1 MFPNV
6 LAMPRPEIGLM
17 GAAEIGRR
25 LQLSKQRTYILIGRK
40 GFPDPQAELA
50 MGKVWLTD
58 DVEAWIAQNRPELN
72 EGDQP

>member
-1 MFPNV
+1 
-6 LAMPRPEIGLM
+6 M

-25 LQLSKQRTYILIGRK
+25 LSLSKQRTYVIIGRK

-58 DVEAWIAQNRPELN
+58 DVEAWISANRPELN
-72 EGDQP
+72 EPDGA